1 MKKAGKFLGCFAP
14 ILAALLCQYAASF
27 LGMIVA
33 GVLLGIK
40 AGLQGVTNEMEA
52 AEYMLE
58 QMMSADVLMI
68 ITGFATLLTLVVGA
82 LWYSVHRPATDFKL
96 KEVMNGKLF
105 AAMFCLGLSL
115 QFLISMCLNA
125 LYPVLP
131 QDMTNAYSEL
141 METLIG
147 GNVWLSLIVTVILA
161 PLAEEFL
168 FRGITLKKAQKIMP
182 FMAANVLQAVLFGV
196 YHMNLIQGVYAFVLG
211 MILGYTAEYF
221 HSIWASILL
230 HACVNGS
237 ADILSN
243 LPESIT
249 STYVGIIAIAVSG
262 VVLLFVAAKLY
273 PKARTERP
281 AAESEDNQEE
291 NELFRKNSFDEY

>member
-1 MKKAGKFLGCFAP
+1 MKKIGKFLGCFAP
-14 ILAALLCQYAASF
+14 ILVALVCQFLASI
-27 LGMIVA
+27 LGMVGV
-33 GVLLGIK
+33 GVLLGIR
-40 AGLQGVTNEMEA
+40 AG
-52 AEYMLE
+52 MLGITDAVE
-58 QMMSADVLMI
+58 LENYILKYTTSADVLMI
-68 ITGFATLLTLVVGA
+68 ITAFSTMLTLIIGA
-82 LWYSVHRPATDFKL
+82 LWYSVHKPETDFKL

-115 QFLISMCLNA
+115 QFLISMCLNMV
-125 LYPVLP
+125 YPILP
-131 QDMTNAYSEL
+131 QDMTNEYSEL

-147 GNVWLSLIVTVILA
+147 GNVWLSLFVTVILA

-221 HSIWASILL
+221 HSIWAAILL

-237 ADILSN
+237 AEILSH

-249 STYVGIIAIAVSG
+249 ETYIGVLAIAIIG
-262 VVLLFVAAKLY
+262 VVLLFVAAKMY
-273 PKARTERP
+273 PKAKTERP
-281 AAESEDNQEE
+281 AAESEE
-291 NELFRKNSFDEY
+291 NGNNLARP